1 MTEKRRDI
9 CREYEKAGMKPEII
23 RRVAV
28 ITKFTDDDVSL
39 ILNIIYQNGQNAA
52 NVQKMLD
59 RGIPMALII
68 QLFPYFEQP
77 DNEVIEIRRE
87 KFGM

>member
-9 CREYEKAGMKPEII
+9 CSEYEKAGMKPEII
-23 RRVAV
+23 RRVAG
-28 ITKFTDDDVSL
+28 ITKFTDESARR
-39 ILNIIYQNGQNAA
+39 IPNINYPNGTNAA

-77 DNEVIEIRRE
+77 DNEVLAITRE
-87 KFGM
+87 NFGM